1 MIVILGGT
9 VVLIQQVIEIEFIDN
24 VTEMGELSLIYE
36 TSLDFAYAVLTF
48 LRSHF
53 S

>member
-1 MIVILGGT
+1 MIVILG
-9 VVLIQQVIEIEFIDN
+9 VIEIEFIDN
-24 VTEMGELSLIYE
+24 ATEMGELSPIYE
-36 TSLDFAYAVLTF
+36 TSLDFAYAVLTS